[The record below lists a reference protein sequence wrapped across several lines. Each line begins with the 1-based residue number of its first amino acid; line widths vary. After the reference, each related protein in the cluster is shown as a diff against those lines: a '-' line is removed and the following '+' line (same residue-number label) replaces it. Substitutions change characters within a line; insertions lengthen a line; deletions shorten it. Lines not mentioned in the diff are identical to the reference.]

1 MTSRQAQ
8 VASLSAH
15 LQVRPRNA
23 RAFSSCSATRGV
35 MDRNALRLLTAA
47 NKRAA
52 PCENRKREF
61 SRIFNLVTHTDT
73 APAFSLATGQ
83 THPPRVAQPEPDVPA
98 PPLAFGEPARVRQQN
113 TRLALR
119 RPGPRVPSRR
129 LASAQQPG
137 RPRPPPDPQRERA
150 FANLVAS
157 RARRDAACLAFP
169 RRRPAPSARA
179 SDPDAETTRVLMEA
193 KAALE
198 ARALALAEETARANA
213 RVAKLEKDVAEH
225 ARVLELER
233 TELCKE
239 RDAHAATRNVLR
251 TNAMAA
257 SRREAAL
264 TFSLDVQKQKAKEKK
279 ARAIAVPADGNGK
292 SFLRDARARDAPRR
306 KEKNKAKKAKTATTR
321 RRRRRRTF
329 LRSAVHRQVLRR
341 ARTSRLAPR
350 AVWTT
355 NPRRRE
361 PTWQT
366 QKLLRSSTRHE
377 TRVRRKRTTAK
388 NAKRS
393 RLKTLPTR

>member
-1 MTSRQAQ
+1 MAEETPRQLFLYILVTLSPHETRTDTRHQAQDTRRMSSATLARARDMSPSEAETTCHARLEDQPAVHVDGRPTKWECDDHEATKRRGVLVRDVRTSPAHARVTATRGGDAMTSRQAQ

-129 LASAQQPG
+129 RRLASAQQPG
-137 RPRPPPDPQRERA
+137 RPRPPPDPQRESAKSA

-157 RARRDAACLAFP
+157 RARRV
-169 RRRPAPSARA
+169 RRHQ
-179 SDPDAETTRVLMEA
+179 TL
-193 KAALE
+193 
-198 ARALALAEETARANA
+198 
-213 RVAKLEKDVAEH
+213 
-225 ARVLELER
+225 
-233 TELCKE
+233 
-239 RDAHAATRNVLR
+239 
-251 TNAMAA
+251 
-257 SRREAAL
+257 
-264 TFSLDVQKQKAKEKK
+264 
-279 ARAIAVPADGNGK
+279 
-292 SFLRDARARDAPRR
+292 FL
-306 KEKNKAKKAKTATTR
+306 
-321 RRRRRRTF
+321 
-329 LRSAVHRQVLRR
+329 
-341 ARTSRLAPR
+341 
-350 AVWTT
+350 
-355 NPRRRE
+355 RRRE
-361 PTWQT
+361 LGE
-366 QKLLRSSTRHE
+366 K
-377 TRVRRKRTTAK
+377 RVRR
-388 NAKRS
+388 
-393 RLKTLPTR
+393 RLLRR